1 MPFSRPQGFLTT
13 NYVNLTHGKENPFG
27 TLKKF
32 LFDDTSGRT
41 DVIFLG
47 ELNTYVE
54 DPLDSASLVGG
65 LADGIAK
72 ALINTGRRTLYGTP
86 IYWGYHNTPYDP
98 AVYFEETVASTDWT
112 TIGNPTGKGACLVG
126 TRYCFDNYLYGKGSA
141 NNANKR
147 FLPWFY
153 NVDDTS
159 PVYPAAT
166 YPSLFTSANTEGF
179 GNWGASQSAYIA
191 PTTQLSYWIGNNVY
205 ANTGPISYPWFLQTK
220 SKSILSPNNPIS
232 FRVAAVNGSNI
243 ITEMTIDP
251 TTIAVLQNAALGDAK
266 FPTSFTFAVGS
277 NANTLIATDSRFSI
291 STGGGTGTLLFNS
304 TVDAFLIPL
313 LRDVKGYTT
322 SFINPINYLAD
333 IYLEANALEGQNVYV
348 FNKFHPV
355 SYDGAGNELLH
366 GSQAIANEF
375 AKHRGLVDSYFISTG
390 LAKEN
395 QRGIP
400 TTRHYTRVPWAGLTV
415 GGTRC
420 KFNFPFGQGIAS
432 PAFDLTVENF
442 NPASKSVTTVFAYR
456 TPSASADR
464 PLTTYKA
471 KRVEC
476 NTNLGKFF
484 DSVSYNPLTITT
496 KDNGINSLYTTT
508 GFSYKYGYL
517 EMYGLAGTSNS
528 PNGTY
533 PCTLQKDQ
541 DGNGTWTSISNVTTV
556 FNPLGNTTLSPS
568 PPPLYKVRSVI
579 TADLENNTAAKVGF
593 SFTGW
598 NIANNITGE
607 INVVNHWGEDT
618 NNTNGISFSHA
629 YVLEDFRSGDLAYA
643 YQSTSVQQ
651 HFAFLFQA
659 IKNRQAANENKKI
672 VIVIHAGRF
681 ETANPGGGY
690 LGGWSQSYFEA
701 IYYIQGAYK
710 AVGLTDDDVVFWF
723 VGPVPGPDIGIW
735 EDDVPDYLP
744 ANTNYTSLTNVR
756 RVFYDGDLMP
766 RINVTGGLLA
776 PTDPWTDIRIDP
788 EVGNVVYSSFDDI
801 SNAANLRTALTNGI
815 DRATYSTGSVYEP
828 ELYTFAQPSAE
839 SFLLL
844 GELMVAA
851 VEGNTSSVYFAPT
864 WVKEFSKILG
874 YTTDPVNETP
884 LEFIS
889 VSADPVDISSYLESF
904 YALVD
909 SDNKLNPLV
918 LQAFRVLARTKHKI
932 LQ

>member
-141 NNANKR
+141 NNPNKR

-159 PVYPAAT
+159 PVYPST
-166 YPSLFTSANTEGF
+166 SYPTMFTPDQEGF
-179 GNWGASQSAYIA
+179 GDWGITQGAYIA
-191 PTTQLSYWIGNNVY
+191 NTTQLSYWSGNNLLTN
-205 ANTGPISYPWFLQTK
+205 AGPISYPWFLENR
-220 SKSILSPNNPIS
+220 SRSILSPAHPVK
-232 FRVAAVNGSNI
+232 FPVAILNASGI
-243 ITEMTIDP
+243 ITEMIID
-251 TTIAVLQNAALGDAK
+251 AVTMDILQGETPLAYK
-266 FPTSFTFAVGS
+266 FPETFNFVVGS
-277 NANTLIATDSRFSI
+277 NANTLVASDSRFSI
-291 STGGGTGTLLFNS
+291 SAGRLIFES
-304 TVDAFLIPL
+304 TVESFLMPF
-313 LRDVKGYTT
+313 LRDVKFYST
-322 SFINPINYLAD
+322 SFTGTINKAAD
-333 IYLEANALEGQNVYV
+333 IYLEANALDGGDVYV
-348 FNKFHPV
+348 FNKFTPV
-355 SYDGAGNELLH
+355 SYDGLGNEYLH
-366 GSQAIANEF
+366 ASASLAADFNL
-375 AKHRGLVDSYFISTG
+375 HRGLVDSLFINTG
-390 LAKEN
+390 LGTET

-400 TTRHYTRVPWAGLTV
+400 TTRHYTRVPYAGLTV

-420 KFNFPFGQGIAS
+420 KFNFPFSQGLATS
-432 PAFDLTVENF
+432 GFVLTLENF

-456 TPSASADR
+456 HPTAANDQPSTVYR
-464 PLTTYKA
+464 NR
-471 KRVEC
+471 RVEC

-484 DSVSYNPLTITT
+484 DSVSYNPLTINT
-496 KDNGINSLYTTT
+496 KDNGANPLYTAA
-508 GFSYKYGYL
+508 GFVFKYGYL
-517 EMYGLAGTSNS
+517 EMYGAAGTNNA
-528 PNGTY
+528 PNGVY
-533 PCTLQKDQ
+533 PCTLQKDVS
-541 DGNGTWTSISNVTTV
+541 GTGTWTTIRNVTSN
-556 FNPLGNTTLSPS
+556 FNPLGTLTTTPA
-568 PPPLYKVRSVI
+568 PPPAYKVRSAI
-579 TADLENNTAAKVGF
+579 SNSLATHAAAKIGF

-598 NIANNITGE
+598 NIANSITGN
-607 INVVNHWGEDT
+607 INVVNQWAEDT

-629 YVLEDFRSGDLAYA
+629 YILEDFRSGDLAYA
-643 YQSTSVQQ
+643 FQSTSVQQ

-690 LGGWSQSYFEA
+690 LGGWSQSYFKS
-701 IYYIQGAYK
+701 INTIQKAYK

-723 VGPVPGPDIGIW
+723 VGPVPGPDLGKW
-735 EDDVPDYLP
+735 EYETPDYSP
-744 ANTNYTSLTNVR
+744 ATSNYVSLTNVK

-776 PTDPWTDIRIDP
+776 PTDPWTDNRIDP

-801 SNAANLRTALTNGI
+801 STTAFLRADLTNPANR
-815 DRATYSTGSVYEP
+815 DTYSTGSVFNNG
-828 ELYTFAQPSAE
+828 LTTTFAQPSAE

-851 VEGNTSSVYFAPT
+851 VEGNTSSVYFAPI